1 MQNPSKKTASHLGSL
16 VLTMLLALS
25 VFLIAIETF
34 AAVSDTEAL
43 PDDGK
48 IEVVYP
54 ADRLVPYRERRSTWG
69 ATFGIQN
76 EQMYPGNFT
85 SQYDGFAYEKMFGQ
99 TPINIIQG
107 HAGVKYNFGAGALA
121 AGLLLGAG
129 SVYDTIIRYEYTPVQ
144 DIDSELEITKM
155 GASFS
160 YLLDTLFAEPY
171 VVPYIE
177 GQIVQL
183 NWQESTVD
191 LEAKS
196 GTTDFSTVFTVGALI
211 QLNWLDPASSLEA
224 NKNSGLENTYL
235 DLFVSQYQASSG
247 EDDPN
252 FETDFNF
259 GAGLRFEF

>member
-16 VLTMLLALS
+16 VLTVLLAFSIL
-25 VFLIAIETF
+25 LIAIDTF

-43 PDDGK
+43 PNDGK

-69 ATFGIQN
+69 ATFAIQN
-76 EQMYPGNFT
+76 EQMYPSNFI
-85 SQYDGFAYEKMFGQ
+85 SQYDGFTYEKMFGQ
-99 TPINIIQG
+99 SPINITQG
-107 HAGVKYNFGAGALA
+107 QVGVKYNFGAGALT
-121 AGLLLGAG
+121 AGLLFGAG

-144 DIDSELEITKM
+144 DIDSELELTKM

-160 YLLDTLFAEPY
+160 YMLDTLFAEPY
-171 VVPYIE
+171 IVPYIE
-177 GQIVQL
+177 GQIVRFD
-183 NWQESTVD
+183 WQESTVG

-196 GTTDFSTVFTVGALI
+196 GTTDFSTVFTVGALV

-224 NKNSGLENTYL
+224 QKSSGLENTYL
-235 DLFVSQYQASSG
+235 DVFASQYQASSG
-247 EDDPN
+247 TGDPN